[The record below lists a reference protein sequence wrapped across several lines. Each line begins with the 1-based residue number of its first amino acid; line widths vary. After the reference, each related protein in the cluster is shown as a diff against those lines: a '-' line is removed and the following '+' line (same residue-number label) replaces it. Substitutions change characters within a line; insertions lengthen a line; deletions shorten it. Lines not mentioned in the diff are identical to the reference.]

1 MNLLAI
7 IRFTEGDPTQSE
19 GAIATSPGIL
29 GWLFTFLM
37 AVGVA
42 FVIWDMVR
50 RIRRLRY
57 REEIRDE
64 ISEEEAAEEE
74 ARELA
79 RERAERANRQGN

>member
-1 MNLLAI
+1 MNLLSV

-29 GWLFTFLM
+29 GWVFTFLL
-37 AVGVA
+37 AAGVV
-42 FVIWDMVR
+42 FLIWDMVR
-50 RIRRLRY
+50 RMRRLRY
-57 REEIRDE
+57 REEIRQE
-64 ISEEEAAEEE
+64 ITEEEAAEEE